1 MRTSSAAVK
10 VLAVSSVQSQQASA
24 QDTLT
29 IGMEIQFGTRV
40 NKRDGQ
46 VTACASGGH
55 PALELCSKCLHLVS
69 QPQCNG

>member
-1 MRTSSAAVK
+1 MGLYRITTAKVVQKKAMRTSSAAVK

-46 VTACASGGH
+46 VTACASVVGT
-55 PALELCSKCLHLVS
+55 
-69 QPQCNG
+69 QP